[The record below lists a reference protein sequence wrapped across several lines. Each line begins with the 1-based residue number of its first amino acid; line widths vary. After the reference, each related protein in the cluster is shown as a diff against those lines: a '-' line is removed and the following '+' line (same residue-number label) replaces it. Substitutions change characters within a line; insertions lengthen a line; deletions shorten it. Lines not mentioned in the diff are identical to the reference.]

1 MLPSTSSRAPLIT
14 WGARLHHVQRL
25 DIFPGTR
32 MLRVKIPCT
41 SDGQSSPTYRHHWPD
56 SGLRGRGRSH
66 SPPLLSVAGECV
78 LEHPRHQGMEQQ
90 REGATQTSLDPA
102 SPSPPGAPDLALS
115 GGTRHRDSSTARG
128 QACPPPYTGNITLC
142 RFRLLFLTLQQ
153 SSSPGL
159 APHPSSLLAVSSLPR
174 PDDRGQSA
182 CRSRADTM
190 SARTSLFETA
200 WRVFSHDTSTRSANS
215 WPGGRR

>member
-1 MLPSTSSRAPLIT
+1 MLPSTSSRAPLIAR
-14 WGARLHHVQRL
+14 GARLHHVQRL

-41 SDGQSSPTYRHHWPD
+41 FDGQSSSTYRHHLPD
-56 SGLRGRGRSH
+56 SGLRGRGRGH

-78 LEHPRHQGMEQQ
+78 LERTRHQGMEQQ
-90 REGATQTSLDPA
+90 REGATQASLDPA
-102 SPSPPGAPDLALS
+102 SPSPPRAPDLTLS
-115 GGTRHRDSSTARG
+115 GGTRHRNSSTTRG

-159 APHPSSLLAVSSLPR
+159 APHPSRLPAVCNLAR
-174 PDDRGQSA
+174 PDDRGQ
-182 CRSRADTM
+182 
-190 SARTSLFETA
+190 
-200 WRVFSHDTSTRSANS
+200 
-215 WPGGRR
+215 

>member
-14 WGARLHHVQRL
+14 RGARLHHVQSL

-56 SGLRGRGRSH
+56 SGLRGRSGSH

-78 LEHPRHQGMEQQ
+78 LERSHHQGAEQQ

-102 SPSPPGAPDLALS
+102 APSPPRAPDLSLA

-142 RFRLLFLTLQQ
+142 RFRLLLLTLQQ

-159 APHPSSLLAVSSLPR
+159 APHSSRLFAVTGLPR
-174 PDDRGQSA
+174 PDDRGHSD
-182 CRSRADTM
+182 CTSHADTS
-190 SARTSLFETA
+190 SARTSLVETA
-200 WRVFSHDTSTRSANS
+200 WKGDSPP
-215 WPGGRR
+215 WK